1 MPELWASFC
10 WVRQC
15 SAKESRRLQRN
26 AVVQQRCNLT
36 QCCFALW
43 NHFFYNIWLE
53 IKYVCVFLSY
63 LRMLLSS
70 GKSTAEI
77 LDTVKSPNCFAQC
90 LPIKNRTMVMIVCF
104 NECVNL
110 CCCCWPVFCG
120 EIGPGRKP
128 KSSPLEKHNDIV
140 MRGCPLNFKQIA
152 MTLFGYYYYL
162 ITAIT
167 VITQLW
173 WSWWF
178 ILGPVPSP

>member
-1 MPELWASFC
+1 MLFCTLESFF
-10 WVRQC
+10 
-15 SAKESRRLQRN
+15 LQYLIWN
-26 AVVQQRCNLT
+26 LVCLCFPLIFAHVVVLGQKYCG
-36 QCCFALW
+36 
-43 NHFFYNIWLE
+43 NI
-53 IKYVCVFLSY
+53 
-63 LRMLLSS
+63 
-70 GKSTAEI
+70 GHGQN
-77 LDTVKSPNCFAQC
+77 PNCFAQC
-90 LPIKNRTMVMIVCF
+90 LPIKNRTMVLSVCF

>member
-43 NHFFYNIWLE
+43 NNFFYNIWLE
-53 IKYVCVFLSY
+53 IYYVCVFLSY

-104 NECVNL
+104 NECLRLTEPLLLLLARILWRNWARSKAKILAV
-110 CCCCWPVFCG
+110 
-120 EIGPGRKP
+120 RKTQRYCD
-128 KSSPLEKHNDIV
+128 E
-140 MRGCPLNFKQIA
+140 GALNFEPIA
-152 MTLFGYYYYL
+152 MTLFG
-162 ITAIT
+162 
-167 VITQLW
+167 
-173 WSWWF
+173 
-178 ILGPVPSP
+178 